1 MADAV
6 EIKKVLKQWETE
18 FWKEHGRKPNKTDID
33 SAPGDIKETYVKY
46 TKLKKSAPSSGKVAA
61 KEDNSNSEK
70 TVPRT
75 ANVPT
80 ESSEQNVQDIDKGK
94 ITNENLDMKKE
105 GIDENS
111 DSNKGEVT
119 NENLGMTEANDKNS
133 ADKVEVWGSQFDRK
147 VTKIEDT
154 TSGKERQ
161 TGGNKPSF
169 LKHLGEKMYQQ
180 SLKLNKGQVTKP
192 SAKLWRKPD
201 TPRPIKPYKP
211 DSESADSLSDKLES
225 AAVKTG
231 ADEVDGSFNPAGE
244 QKHANFGKVFEKA
257 LSISKHKGTIQGS
270 DTDSDVF
277 MNKYQT
283 KAKPKQSFLPSNLS
297 SLISKHRQEM
307 VIEEEFEN
315 EEFVVDNKTDFNDDD
330 DNDEE
335 TGGHSW
341 NVPVSKLIRDDEK
354 EAVKKSKRNNGKK
367 DSDSENA
374 KRTWKKV
381 SSENVDETDFP
392 AVKSKDKGR
401 TGIEKQNSENV
412 SGFSLSNKVSS
423 GSGVEADDS
432 RSKPQ
437 QKKMIRS
444 KSCDEK
450 DTDVEDNF
458 DTFEFDDGSD
468 SDSPKQKPKR
478 KTAAKSAKAK
488 GATRAKKT
496 AKRKANNSEEDIE
509 EKSVQN
515 SDASDDAE
523 ESGVKKRKK
532 VLKSQPAAKKRKT
545 NAGSVAVD
553 DDGQVATSTV
563 VKKPTRAKAIS
574 NDNFIKLNMKIK
586 TYKRK
591 GRHMTGP
598 QYKRK
603 MWKEKMQAR
612 SKSYGDACFKCGQ
625 SGHWANKCPGG
636 QSKSHY
642 DKEPVQDEDFPSMQE
657 AAMMAKG
664 CQVQKSVKT
673 EAKVRESQEKL
684 ADEHSETVPPDVT
697 ALDEEDIDLE
707 IQSGIVRSRPDT
719 ATAPPAMKPLIE
731 CGEEENVPETP
742 DFVLKGLRKFGFD
755 CFRPGQEEAV
765 MRILCG
771 LSTLVV
777 LSTGGGKSLCYQLPA
792 YLYSQRSTCITLVIS
807 PLVSLMEDQVTG
819 LPNGI
824 RGVCLHTNMTAHQR
838 ENVLEAVKSG
848 KAQFLLVSPEAIAGG
863 SMSLIASM
871 SSLPPVAFVCIDE
884 AHCLSEWSHNFRP
897 SYLRL
902 CKVLQEKVGVQ
913 CFLGLTAT
921 ATLSTASDVARHLKI
936 SDFKKATVRGS
947 PIPANLILSVS
958 RDESREQA
966 LIGLLKGERFG
977 NLDSIIIYCTRRDQT
992 DKVAT
997 IIRTCMNTGAPAEK
1011 LVSKGRGKRPKLEW
1025 DAESYHAGLTAAQR
1039 KRVQNAFMAG
1049 KLRVVVATVAFG
1061 MGLDKSDV
1069 RGVIHYNMPKSFESY
1084 VQEIGRAGRDGERA
1098 ECHVFLDPEGKDLCE
1113 LRRHTYANTVDY
1125 RTLKKLVQ
1133 KVLPP
1138 CRCRDVHERHAQAKL
1153 EAEMFDD
1160 DFDMDT
1166 LDEPSKPDT
1175 EATMEIDGQ
1184 SGQNTSVN
1192 NSGSSES
1199 GPGLETSEKNATEK
1213 ARLCPGHE
1221 RALPIQETVMDLDV
1235 KEEGI
1240 STLLCYLELHSSQW
1254 LENMSNVYASCK
1266 VQCYGGPSQLQ
1277 AIAKKCP
1284 PVAVAIAS
1292 ARKDGKNFSNAN
1304 SIEFRVVDVSDT
1316 MGWDSGPVKKE
1327 IKLLQWS
1334 FDSGGPKRTGIMVE
1348 FSDLAYHFRTPG
1360 DFTTEELDDILQF
1373 LHERIQRQEKSEI
1386 RNLSCLYQAL
1396 KSVSHRNH
1404 WMCSDEADMSKND
1417 KLKVILNQYFDQQ
1430 LVNVEDDQ
1438 KEMQD
1443 EPIPE
1448 FSHGQLVTDIRAFYN
1463 LYGQEHSLNGR
1474 AIARIFHGIASPCF
1488 PATTWGRVRRF
1499 WRSHLDVDFNTLMK
1513 IATKELI
1520 SFR

>member
-684 ADEHSETVPPDVT
+684 AADEHSETVPPDVT

-958 RDESREQA
+958 RDESREQ
-966 LIGLLKGERFG
+966 
-977 NLDSIIIYCTRRDQT
+977 
-992 DKVAT
+992 
-997 IIRTCMNTGAPAEK
+997 
-1011 LVSKGRGKRPKLEW
+1011 
-1025 DAESYHAGLTAAQR
+1025 
-1039 KRVQNAFMAG
+1039 
-1049 KLRVVVATVAFG
+1049 
-1061 MGLDKSDV
+1061 
-1069 RGVIHYNMPKSFESY
+1069 
-1084 VQEIGRAGRDGERA
+1084 
-1098 ECHVFLDPEGKDLCE
+1098 GKDLCE